1 MSVTTY
7 PPCAIWLTGLSGAGK
22 TTLALAL
29 QHALDSRSGR
39 TYVLDGDVLRK
50 GLCADL
56 GFSRADRSE
65 NIRRAGEVAAI
76 VVDAGVTVIAAFITP
91 FRADRERLRS
101 RFPPGRFI
109 EVYVNAPLAVCE
121 TRDVKGL
128 YARARRGEIAE
139 FTGVSAPFE
148 PPARPDVELHTDA
161 RSVEDCVADVLRYLD
176 RVC

>member
-1 MSVTTY
+1 MSVRTY
-7 PPCAIWLTGLSGAGK
+7 PPCVLWLTGLSGAGK

-29 QHALDSRSGR
+29 QHAIASRSGR
-39 TYVLDGDVLRK
+39 TYVLDGDVLRT

-56 GFSRADRSE
+56 GFSRADRAE

-76 VVDAGVTVIAAFITP
+76 VADAGVIVIAAFITP
-91 FRADRERLRS
+91 FRLDRERLRS

-148 PPARPDVELHTDA
+148 APVRPEIELRTDTQT
-161 RSVEDCVADVLRYLD
+161 VEDCVAEVLRYLD
-176 RVC
+176 RTF